1 MCVCVCVCGCVCVCV
16 CVCDVSICCVEK
28 REGGMCVGGGV
39 GCASGGFFIL
49 SLFFAI
55 LVGVIFMCPR

>member
-1 MCVCVCVCGCVCVCV
+1 MCV